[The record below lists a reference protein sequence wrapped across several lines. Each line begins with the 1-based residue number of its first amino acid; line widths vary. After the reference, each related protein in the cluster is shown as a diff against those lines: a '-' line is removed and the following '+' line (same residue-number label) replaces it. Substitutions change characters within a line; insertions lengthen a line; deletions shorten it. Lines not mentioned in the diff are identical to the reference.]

1 MFSINITFYGH
12 ALFVITTGEGKK
24 IGTDPYNE
32 QIRDPLPGISADI
45 VTSSHDHYDH
55 ANIGL
60 FKGDPA
66 VINTP
71 GETVVENIRFFG
83 IPSFHDEAEGSLRG
97 KNIIYTIK
105 TDGLKIA
112 HLGDLGHFPDDKQ
125 LKDLQGVDVLMIPT
139 GGVYTINGTQALEI
153 INDLK
158 PKVAI
163 PMHYKSIDTRL
174 NVDEVSSFTRRL
186 DSFKEIGHTINITE
200 KNLPKDT
207 EIWVMSSS

>member
-1 MFSINITFYGH
+1 
-12 ALFVITTGEGKK
+12 
-24 IGTDPYNE
+24 
-32 QIRDPLPGISADI
+32 
-45 VTSSHDHYDH
+45 
-55 ANIGL
+55 
-60 FKGDPA
+60 
-66 VINTP
+66 
-71 GETVVENIRFFG
+71 
-83 IPSFHDEAEGSLRG
+83 
-97 KNIIYTIK
+97 
-105 TDGLKIA
+105 
-112 HLGDLGHFPDDKQ
+112 
-125 LKDLQGVDVLMIPT
+125 MIPT